1 MDAEMILGT
10 SFANVTKFN
19 ASTNSF
25 HSSTRDPP
33 PPGLAFNIIN
43 WPGWPG
49 KLTNCQDNDFSWK
62 VELD

>member
-43 WPGWPG
+43 WSG
-49 KLTNCQDNDFSWK
+49 KLSNCQDNDFSWK